1 MQFTTIGFNQ
11 KMAVDNDLDQSDLNI
26 LNWIMT
32 FSLSSKM
39 VTYHKDGKTF
49 LWVQYQAIIEDL
61 PIMKIN
67 SKRIIA
73 KRLDIL
79 VEKGFLDKE
88 VQKNNGNY
96 TYFAILD
103 KTIEMKFNRENTLPM
118 YSKEHTLCTQKN
130 IPYAPKS
137 AYPMYSKVHTKDSNT
152 NNYNTN
158 NYNTNIKEKIN
169 KKEKSGV
176 ATPKENLSFDF
187 ADFTKTEI
195 EAINEWLEYKTQAKK
210 GYKTQIGLNKLRKQL
225 LDFKKQYDIT
235 QIIDI
240 SIANNWVGLFAPKQN
255 TQANSNTHDTFKN
268 VERTGPIVV
277 TDW

>member
-11 KMAVDNDLDQSDLNI
+11 KMAVDNDLDQSDLHI
-26 LNWIMT
+26 LSWIMT

-39 VTYHKDGKTF
+39 VTYNKDGKTF
-49 LWVQYQAIIEDL
+49 LWVQYQAIIDDL

-103 KTIEMKFNRENTLPM
+103 KTIEMKFNKETTLPM
-118 YSKEHTLCTQKN
+118 HLKEHTLCTQKY

-137 AYPMYSKVHTKDSNT
+137 TYPMYSKVHTKDSNT
-152 NNYNTN
+152 NNSNTN
-158 NYNTNIKEKIN
+158 NSNTIIKEKI
-169 KKEKSGV
+169 KKEKSDVV
-176 ATPKENLSFDF
+176 AQKERFNFDF
-187 ADFTKTEI
+187 
-195 EAINEWLEYKTQAKK
+195 
-210 GYKTQIGLNKLRKQL
+210 IGV
-225 LDFKKQYDIT
+225 I
-235 QIIDI
+235 
-240 SIANNWVGLFAPKQN
+240 
-255 TQANSNTHDTFKN
+255 
-268 VERTGPIVV
+268 
-277 TDW
+277 